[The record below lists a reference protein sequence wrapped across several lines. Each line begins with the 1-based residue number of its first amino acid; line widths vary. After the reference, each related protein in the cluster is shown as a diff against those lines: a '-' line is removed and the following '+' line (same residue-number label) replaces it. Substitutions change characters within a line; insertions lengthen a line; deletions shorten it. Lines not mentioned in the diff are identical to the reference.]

1 MIGLIMSLVALG
13 SVIPVYANVEAPS
26 SAAYQEVTVP
36 LDPETRAVGGAL
48 YAQHCAACHDGNM
61 VRAPQRYVLENVSP
75 STLLAAMIDGPMR
88 EVAADL
94 SFEQKTAV
102 AEYIAERK
110 ITETNT
116 AEAGVACEVVSHARV
131 SALGAGRRGEPFHA
145 SLGGARHRKKYC
157 FIRVGLGLC
166 LPGCDPGALATGIR
180 CGRHVRGQSERLG
193 VCL

>member
-1 MIGLIMSLVALG
+1 MIRLTISLVALG
-13 SVIPVYANVEAPS
+13 PVIPAHANVEAPN

-75 STLLAAMIDGPMR
+75 GTLLAAMIDGPMR
-88 EVAADL
+88 EVAAGL
-94 SFEQKTAV
+94 SREQKTAV

-116 AEAGVACEVVSHARV
+116 AEAGVACEVAANEFDLSQTPVFQH
-131 SALGAGRRGEPFHA
+131 
-145 SLGGARHRKKYC
+145 
-157 FIRVGLGLC
+157 
-166 LPGCDPGALATGIR
+166 
-180 CGRHVRGQSERLG
+180 
-193 VCL
+193 

>member
-1 MIGLIMSLVALG
+1 MIRLTISLVALG
-13 SVIPVYANVEAPS
+13 PVIPAHANVEAPN

-94 SFEQKTAV
+94 SLEQKTAV
-102 AEYIAERK
+102 AEYIAERNRSSPAN
-110 ITETNT
+110 I
-116 AEAGVACEVVSHARV
+116 
-131 SALGAGRRGEPFHA
+131 RR
-145 SLGGARHRKKYC
+145 
-157 FIRVGLGLC
+157 
-166 LPGCDPGALATGIR
+166 LAP
-180 CGRHVRGQSERLG
+180 
-193 VCL
+193 

>member
-1 MIGLIMSLVALG
+1 MSFKGEQRVRVVAVGLRSAIGIAISLFALIAAIVAYG
-13 SVIPVYANVEAPS
+13 NVEAPN

-36 LDPETRAVGGAL
+36 LDAETKAVGGAL

-94 SFEQKTAV
+94 SLEQKTAV

-116 AEAGVACEVVSHARV
+116 ADAGIA
-131 SALGAGRRGEPFHA
+131 
-145 SLGGARHRKKYC
+145 
-157 FIRVGLGLC
+157 
-166 LPGCDPGALATGIR
+166 
-180 CGRHVRGQSERLG
+180 
-193 VCL
+193 